1 MEKVVNFIAKHWYY
15 TCIFTMYGAAIFYIG
30 WLNTQ
35 GWAKVAGAENDLVLG
50 LSVALAGLVVTI
62 YICTKGA
69 FLVFE
74 LTHVDKD
81 CYNREDVWFQ
91 LVNFVL
97 VIYMTELA
105 MIDIL
110 LHGI

>member
-1 MEKVVNFIAKHWYY
+1 MKRVFDFIGMHWYY
-15 TCIFTMYGAAIFYIG
+15 SCIFTMYGAAVFYLGSVNNAG
-30 WLNTQ
+30 WF
-35 GWAKVAGAENDLVLG
+35 KVFDADNNLVLG
-50 LSVALAGLVVTI
+50 IFIIIMRLLYTI
-62 YICTKGA
+62 FICTKGA
-69 FLVFE
+69 FLAFE
-74 LTHVDKD
+74 LMYPEPRPYDNHDI
-81 CYNREDVWFQ
+81 WFH